1 MKFITRSFLAALFT
15 ILLIALLQGSALGQA
30 NLGSIKGE
38 VKDVRDAVVPVAQL
52 TLTNEATGVAVGSRS
67 GPTGQFSF
75 VDLNPGTY
83 TLSTEAA
90 GFRTSVQQHIV
101 VGVGQTVPL
110 DVVLEIGNV
119 TQTVTVDAYG
129 AELETQTS
137 DIGTQ
142 ISSQA
147 MQDLPVSMSG
157 DMRNPVNFVVLT
169 PGVSGSEPGAEP
181 DYRLNVAGSPAYG
194 NEVYIDGVPQMNTT
208 EPGNIGNDHP
218 PIDAISQFKF
228 ISSNES
234 AEYGLAEGIVSF
246 AFKSG
251 TNAYHGSAFDYLQNS
266 ALDAAGFIADS
277 EHEPKPPLKQN
288 EYGGTFGGPVRIPKL
303 YNGHDKTFFFVDYG
317 GFKYRPSGYNSTLT
331 TFPQEFAQ
339 GNFSQALGPQLKDSN
354 GNPMYDPAGNPVF
367 SGEIYNPFATSNVT
381 GPDGNTYEI
390 RAPFGPA
397 SNPTNIILS
406 GTTGLSTVS
415 QAVLKYFP
423 PAVNSALF
431 SNFTRLEKSEINEYR
446 LVVKIDEHI
455 NEKHSLSGSVFTGN
469 VVNQNNG
476 VLTEYEAT
484 DFKATNEHIRL
495 QYNYIHSPTTMN
507 NLNLGYIRDAGFSG
521 PLVAGP
527 NPGPGFGLQG
537 IPGYPAG
544 TPLAG
549 FAVGTVQNE
558 LGGANASGD
567 TEGRFYIGD
576 NVAILHGNHSF
587 ILGGEVRYMQRGEYG
602 LPNGGFTFEPT
613 ETALNGI
620 CFTAAKVAESCPAG
634 TGAPAASFLF
644 GGVNFVNITYPGTPS
659 YRWSK
664 AGLFLQDDWKLTK
677 TLTLNLGLR
686 YDLQL
691 PRSEAHGNIS
701 TMDPTLPN
709 PSAGDLPGAFLFYG
723 KGVNGLG
730 QPRAGSNRI
739 GKIDYN
745 GLQPR
750 VGFAWAP
757 NFARGTVLRGGAAVI
772 RPIGNDNSEGDIS
785 GGQYTSGFSNLAML
799 DQPEDYI
806 GSPAYY
812 WDKQYP
818 SSGVAGLTLNPG
830 LLVGNDNPPM
840 IHPSS
845 GTAPV
850 QFYWT
855 MQIEQRLSPNT
866 IATVGY
872 VGMHAYALGLWAK
885 PNETNYN
892 AAIPYY
898 TPYAKQA
905 GMPLNQWLELPIT
918 DPRVVA
924 SGLTPPWSGFESVM
938 GGAATAA
945 QALRPWPQYGDTDN
959 PLDPIGD
966 VSYNGLLTSLQHH
979 FSHGLTALVS
989 WTFSKTIGDVDSNSG
1004 PSAAGQNAIF
1014 SGGFQ
1019 QDFYNQ
1025 RAERSVTS
1033 SDVPHVVS
1041 LSYTYELP
1049 FGPGKRLAN
1058 HGGAVSKVV
1067 GGWSVS
1073 GIQQYQSGRPIHI
1086 EYDAFG
1092 ANNPYYAAGDG
1103 YAFRV
1108 NTVPGVP
1115 LKNPAYKKSCSG
1127 PAPSTAGRTPCQFWI
1142 NPAAITLPA
1151 PATFGDA
1158 PNFFSSLRMPRFS
1171 DEDLSVSKRTQIHE
1185 NLDLQFQ
1192 ANFFDAFNRTIFS
1205 NGGDAENFISN
1216 AAPADLSSA
1225 QLQNSSTVFGLMDAQ
1240 QNAPRIIQFGLK
1252 LEF

>member
-1 MKFITRSFLAALFT
+1 MKFVFRSFLVASVA
-15 ILLIALLQGSALGQA
+15 ILLIALLQSSARGQA

-38 VKDVRDAVVPVAQL
+38 VKDVRYAVVPGAQL
-52 TLTNEATGVAVGSRS
+52 RLTDDATGVVETSVS

-75 VDLNPGTY
+75 VNLAPGTY
-83 TLSTEAA
+83 TLSIAAA
-90 GFRTSVQQHIV
+90 GFKTTMQQNIV
-101 VGVGQTVPL
+101 VGVGETMQL
-110 DVVLEIGNV
+110 DAVLEIGQV
-119 TQTVTVDAYG
+119 AQTVTVNAYG

-137 DIGTQ
+137 DVGTE
-142 ISSQA
+142 ISSEA
-147 MQDLPVSMSG
+147 MKDLPVAMSG
-157 DMRNPVNFVVLT
+157 DMRNPLNFVVLT
-169 PGVSGSEPGAEP
+169 PGVSGSQPGAEP

-208 EPGNIGNDHP
+208 EPGNIGDDHP

-228 ISSNES
+228 INSNES

-251 TNAYHGSAFDYLQNS
+251 TNAYHGTAFDYLQND
-266 ALDAAGFIADS
+266 ALDAAGYIADATGQ
-277 EHEPKPPLKQN
+277 PKPPLKQN
-288 EYGGTFGGPVRIPKL
+288 EYGGTFGGPVRIPKF
-303 YNGHDKTFFFVDYG
+303 YNGHDKTFFFVDYT

-339 GNFSQALGPQLKDSN
+339 GNFSQALGPQLTDSN
-354 GNPMYDPAGNPVF
+354 GNLMYDPAGNPIF
-367 SGEIYNPFATSNVT
+367 TGEIYNPSATSTVT
-381 GPDGNTYEI
+381 GPDGNSYEI
-390 RAPFGPA
+390 RQPFGPP
-397 SNPTNIILS
+397 SNPTNMIPS
-406 GTTGLSTVS
+406 GAPGLSTVS

-423 PAVNSALF
+423 PADNNALE
-431 SNFTRLEKSEINEYR
+431 SNFTRLGISSIDEYR

-455 NEKHSLSGSVFTGN
+455 NEKNSVSGSIFTGN
-469 VVNQNNG
+469 LLNDNNG
-476 VLTEYEAT
+476 TLNLYDAS
-484 DFKATNEHIRL
+484 DFTAKNLHLRL
-495 QYNYIHSPTTMN
+495 QYNYIHSPTVMN
-507 NLNLGYIRDAGFSG
+507 NLNLGYIRDTGYSG
-521 PLVAGP
+521 PVLPGP
-527 NPGPGFGLQG
+527 DPGPGFGITGL
-537 IPGYPAG
+537 PGFPAG

-549 FAVGTVQNE
+549 FAIGTVQNE
-558 LGGANASGD
+558 LGGAVASGD
-567 TEGRFYIGD
+567 AEGRFYIGD
-576 NVAILHGNHSF
+576 NVTILHGNHSF
-587 ILGGEVRYMQRGEYG
+587 VLGGEVRYQQRGEYG

-620 CFTAAKVAESCPAG
+620 CFTAAKAAESCPAG

-644 GGVNFVNITYPGTPS
+644 GSVNYVNITYPGTPS
-659 YRWSK
+659 YRWSQ
-664 AGLFLQDDWKLTK
+664 AGLFVQDDWRLTK
-677 TLTLNLGLR
+677 NLTLNLGLR

-709 PSAGDLPGAFLFYG
+709 PSAGDLPGAFLYYG
-723 KGVNGLG
+723 HGVNSLG

-757 NFARGTVLRGGAAVI
+757 DFARGTVIRGGAAVI
-772 RPIGNDNSEGDIS
+772 RPIGNDNNEGDIS
-785 GGQYTSGFSNLAML
+785 GAQYTSGFANLAML

-806 GSPAYY
+806 GDPAYF
-812 WDKQYP
+812 WDKTYP
-818 SSGVAGLTLNPG
+818 SSGVAGLALNPG
-830 LLVGNDNPPM
+830 TLVGDDNEPM

-845 GTAPV
+845 GTPPV

-855 MQIEQRLSPNT
+855 LQVEHKLSPNT
-866 IATVGY
+866 IATVGF
-872 VGMHAYALGLWAK
+872 VGMHSYDLGLWAK
-885 PNETNYN
+885 PNETYYP

-898 TPYAKQA
+898 TPYAQQA
-905 GMPLNQWLELPIT
+905 GLPLNQWLELPIT
-918 DPRVVA
+918 DPRVQA
-924 SGLTPPWSGFESVM
+924 SGLTPPWSGFGSVM
-938 GGAATAA
+938 GAAATAA
-945 QALRPWPQYGDTDN
+945 QALRPTPQYGDTDN

-979 FSHGLTALVS
+979 FSNGLTALVS

-1025 RAERSVTS
+1025 NAERSVTS
-1033 SDVPHVVS
+1033 SDIPHVVA

-1049 FGPGKRLAN
+1049 IGPNKRWLN
-1058 HGGAVSKVV
+1058 HQGAGAKIA

-1073 GIQQYQSGRPIHI
+1073 GIQQYQSGNPIHI

-1092 ANNPYYAAGDG
+1092 ANNPFFAAGDG

-1108 NTVPGVP
+1108 NTVPGQP
-1115 LKNPAYKKSCSG
+1115 LRNPAYKKSCSG
-1127 PAPSTAGRTPCQFWI
+1127 PSPANAGRTPCQFWI
-1142 NPAAITLPA
+1142 NPAAFAAPA

-1158 PNFFSSLRMPRFS
+1158 PNFFSALREPRFS
-1171 DEDLSVSKRTQIHE
+1171 DEDLSISKRTQIHE

-1205 NGGDAENFISN
+1205 NGGDSQNFIEN
-1216 AAPADLSSA
+1216 AAPANLSSA
-1225 QLQNSSTVFGLMDAQ
+1225 QLQNSNTVFGLMDAQ

>member
-1 MKFITRSFLAALFT
+1 MKPIVRSALAAGFAIMVFAYLP
-15 ILLIALLQGSALGQA
+15 GSVWAQV
-30 NLGSIKGE
+30 NLGSIKGQTQDS
-38 VKDVRDAVVPVAQL
+38 KQAVVPRAQL
-52 TLTNEATGVAVGSRS
+52 MLRNEATGVVVSSASAS
-67 GPTGQFSF
+67 DGQFSF
-75 VDLNPGTY
+75 VNLAPGTY
-83 TLSTEAA
+83 ALSISAT
-90 GFRTSVQQHIV
+90 GFSTNVQQHIA
-101 VGVGQTVPL
+101 VGVGQTIEL
-110 DVVLEIGNV
+110 NVVLEVGQV
-119 TQTVTVDAYG
+119 TQTVTVNAYG
-129 AELETQTS
+129 AELQTQTS
-137 DIGTQ
+137 DIGTT
-142 ISSQA
+142 ISPKA
-147 MQDLPVSMSG
+147 MEDLPISMSG
-157 DMRNPVNFVVLT
+157 DMRNPMNFVVLT

-181 DYRLNVAGSPAYG
+181 DYRLNVSGSPSFG
-194 NEVYIDGVPQMNTT
+194 SEVYIDGVPQMNTT

-218 PIDAISQFKF
+218 PIDAISQFKL
-228 ISSNES
+228 ITSNES

-251 TNAYHGSAFDYLQNS
+251 ANAYHGNAFDYLQND
-266 ALDAAGFIADS
+266 ALDAAGYIADY

-303 YNGHDKTFFFVDYG
+303 YNGHDKTFFFVDYT

-339 GNFSQALGPQLKDSN
+339 GNFSQALGPQLTDSS
-354 GNPMYDPAGNPVF
+354 GNLMYDPAGNPVF
-367 SGEIYNPFATSNVT
+367 TGEIYNPSATSTVT
-381 GPDGNTYEI
+381 GPDGKSYEI
-390 RAPFGPA
+390 RAPFGPP
-397 SNPTNIILS
+397 SNPTNIIPS

-423 PAVNSALF
+423 SADNNALF
-431 SNFTRLEKSEINEYR
+431 SNFTRLEKSQINEYR
-446 LVVKIDEHI
+446 FVAKIDEHI
-455 NEKHSLSGSVFTGN
+455 NERHSLSGSIFTGN
-469 VVNQNNG
+469 LINENNG
-476 VLTEYEAT
+476 DLTEYEAT
-484 DFKATNEHIRL
+484 DFRATNTHIRL
-495 QYNYIHSPTTMN
+495 QYNYIHSSTTMN
-507 NLNLGYIRDAGFSG
+507 NLNLGYIRDVGFSG

-527 NPGPGFGLQG
+527 NPGPGFGLSG
-537 IPGYPAG
+537 LPGYPSG

-558 LGGANASGD
+558 LGGAVASGD
-567 TEGRFYIGD
+567 TEGRYYIGD
-576 NVAILHGNHSF
+576 NLTILHGAHSF
-587 ILGGEVRYMQRGEYG
+587 TLGAEVRYLQRGEYG

-620 CFTAAKVAESCPAG
+620 CFTAAKVSESCPAG

-644 GGVNFVNITYPGTPS
+644 GGVNFVNITYPGNPS
-659 YRWSK
+659 YRWSQF
-664 AGLFLQDDWKLTK
+664 GLFLQDDWKLTK
-677 TLTLNLGLR
+677 NLTVNLGLR
-686 YDLQL
+686 YDLEL

-709 PSAGDLPGAFLFYG
+709 PSAGNLPGAFLFYG
-723 KGVNGLG
+723 HGANGLG
-730 QPRAGSNRI
+730 QPRAGTDRI
-739 GKIDYN
+739 GTIDYH

-757 NFARGTVLRGGAAVI
+757 DFARGTVLRGGASVI
-772 RPIGNDNSEGDIS
+772 RPIGNDNNESDIS
-785 GGQYTSGFSNLAML
+785 GAQYTSGFANLAML

-812 WDKQYP
+812 WDQSYP

-840 IHPSS
+840 IHPGS
-845 GTAPV
+845 GTPPV

-855 MQIEQRLSPNT
+855 LEVERKVSPNT
-866 IATVGY
+866 IVTVGY
-872 VGMHAYALGLWAK
+872 VGMHAYSLGLWAK

-892 AAIPYY
+892 AVIPYY
-898 TPYAKQA
+898 TPYAQQA

-918 DPRVVA
+918 DPRVQA

-979 FSHGLTALVS
+979 FSHDLTALVS

-1004 PSAAGQNAIF
+1004 PSAAGENAIY

-1025 RAERSVTS
+1025 HAERSVTS

-1049 FGPGKRLAN
+1049 FGPGKRFATG
-1058 HGGAVSKVV
+1058 GGAVSKVA

-1108 NTVPGVP
+1108 NTVPGEP
-1115 LKNPAYKKSCSG
+1115 LKNPAYKKSCAG
-1127 PAPSTAGRTPCQFWI
+1127 PAPSTAGRTPCEFWI
-1142 NPAAITLPA
+1142 NPAAFTEPA

-1158 PNFFSSLRMPRFS
+1158 PNFFSALRLPRFS
-1171 DEDLSVSKRTQIHE
+1171 NEDLSISKRTQIHE

-1192 ANFFDAFNRTIFS
+1192 TNFFDAFNRTIFS
-1205 NGGDAENFISN
+1205 NGGDAENFIIN
-1216 AAPADLSSA
+1216 AAPANLTPA

-1240 QNAPRIIQFGLK
+1240 QNAPRIIQFGMK